1 MELILIPGIFLAFFL
16 SLLVFS
22 KQSKAVSD
30 YCLGALFMVYG
41 ITILLGLAEAL
52 NRTYGYPWPGLIS
65 TSAPLIFLH
74 GPLLWFYIKSLTV
87 RQFRFRPVYLLHFV
101 PFIIV
106 LILFSINVYSL
117 PAEQRILSEISM
129 DFQEE
134 FFYPF
139 VIAGIALSTQGYN
152 VWGLILIR
160 NFNRRIK
167 TYFSSIGEIDLKWL
181 RFLLIAAILI
191 YAANSLLYGLNHFFE
206 LLPYGSMQ
214 ISAYAIASFYVV
226 VLGFYGLRQ
235 GNLFVTTNVALDLEK
250 ASEQPQSPTTLEK
263 REEEFIHHLLDHM
276 KNKKP
281 YLDADLNLAALASET
296 GVSPEF
302 LSGILNGHLN
312 RNFFDFINSYR
323 VEEFKTQVR
332 NPANDKLSIIGIAW
346 DCGFNSKA
354 TFNRVF
360 RKATGLTP
368 GEYRK
373 QAF

>member
-1 MELILIPGIFLAFFL
+1 MSWCFVHGIWHNDSAGIGRGTKPYLRISLARPD
-16 SLLVFS
+16 
-22 KQSKAVSD
+22 QH
-30 YCLGALFMVYG
+30 
-41 ITILLGLAEAL
+41 
-52 NRTYGYPWPGLIS
+52 IS
-65 TSAPLIFLH
+65 TA
-74 GPLLWFYIKSLTV
+74 
-87 RQFRFRPVYLLHFV
+87 
-101 PFIIV
+101 
-106 LILFSINVYSL
+106 
-117 PAEQRILSEISM
+117 
-129 DFQEE
+129 D
-134 FFYPF
+134 
-139 VIAGIALSTQGYN
+139 
-152 VWGLILIR
+152 
-160 NFNRRIK
+160 
-167 TYFSSIGEIDLKWL
+167 FSSWPASLVLYK
-181 RFLLIAAILI
+181 IAYRPAIPVQTRL
-191 YAANSLLYGLNHFFE
+191 F
-206 LLPYGSMQ
+206 
-214 ISAYAIASFYVV
+214 ASFYVV

-250 ASEQPQSPTTLEK
+250 ASEQPQAPMTLEK

-281 YLDADLNLAALASET
+281 YLDTDLNVAALASET

-302 LSGILNGHLN
+302 LSGILKGHLN

-323 VEEFKTQVR
+323 VEEFKKQVR